1 MTVLV
6 QEQRK
11 FCRCGNNNKN
21 GDFLKKNFVR
31 RLPLAV
37 QWLRLSSSTA
47 GDLGLIPGQGTRI
60 PHAVWQKKKSLFLT
74 EV

>member
-21 GDFLKKNFVR
+21 GDFFKKI
-31 RLPLAV
+31 LL
-37 QWLRLSSSTA
+37 
-47 GDLGLIPGQGTRI
+47 GDFPGSPVVKTQLFHCRGLGFDPWSGN
-60 PHAVWQKKKSLFLT
+60 
-74 EV
+74 